1 MHELTSYT
9 TWQCHLKLVLIIR
22 YFLAILDIGCN
33 RMFLFMYCNN
43 HCPVNLKEKRRFEL
57 IVSTSDYYQSNK
69 KRGKKLSQKMSYF
82 AVGMETGK
90 LIIGYR
96 AQQITCCIGYESVTD
111 SLWNR

>member
-9 TWQCHLKLVLIIR
+9 TWHCHLKLVLIIM

-43 HCPVNLKEKRRFEL
+43 HCPVNLKEKRLFEL

-69 KRGKKLSQKMSYF
+69 KREKKLSQKMSYF

-96 AQQITCCIGYESVTD
+96 AQQITS
-111 SLWNR
+111 